1 MSNIITTR
9 EFAISK
15 EIVAQKTDGGERQL
29 INEQSEENVE
39 LVDLE
44 MWLATYLDPSIVYS
58 NIIENATIMGEPTD
72 EECQSFFDTLRA
84 LLMAGKIQN
93 IITENFRSYTAILE
107 GQVIQDNSGVTPAIS
122 GFSTRITAL
131 KLNKQ

>member
-1 MSNIITTR
+1 MSKVTTIKA
-9 EFAISK
+9 FAISK

-58 NIIENATIMGEPTD
+58 NIIENATIMGEPID

-93 IITENFRSYTAILE
+93 IITDNFRSYTAILE
-107 GQVIQDNSGVTPAIS
+107 G
-122 GFSTRITAL
+122 
-131 KLNKQ
+131 